1 MNDHRVTTRREF
13 LGRGLTLLST
23 GLTVPAFLNRSAWAL
38 ANPSDAPLIAPPTG
52 RDDRIL
58 VVIQLVGGNDGLN
71 TVIPHENDNYYKRRG
86 IYAIPR
92 DTVLPLSGSD
102 VALHPALVGVRR
114 LYDDGLASIIQG
126 AGYPNPDHSHFVSG
140 RVWETAAP
148 SLTMPTGWL
157 GRWFDA
163 NDAPVESAL
172 AVDRKTPLL
181 FKGERFRGGSV
192 DGSPE
197 DAWCGSDDPEV
208 QEAFRRLNSLGAGGH
223 ELVEDDSAAS
233 YVTRI
238 AMDSRV
244 TTAKVSE
251 ALEKPAASIDTSAF
265 GKNATKFAFRLSTVT
280 KLIAAGMPTRVYFVP
295 VGDFD
300 THADQLPKHQHLLQV
315 YADGVEAFVRSL
327 ERLKLLDR
335 VTILTFSEFGR
346 RIAVNSSGGTDHGE
360 ALPMFLFG
368 SSLNRGVHGSHPDLD
383 DPDLDNLHY
392 TVDFRR
398 IYASILRD
406 WLDTDPSAI
415 MSSRYGAPLD
425 LFRKAGSDAK

>member
-1 MNDHRVTTRREF
+1 MNDHPVTTRREF

-23 GLTVPAFLNRSAWAL
+23 GLTVPAFLNRSAWAM
-38 ANPSDAPLIAPPTG
+38 ADPLDSPLTAQPTG
-52 RDDRIL
+52 RDGRIL

-71 TVIPHENDNYYKRRG
+71 TVIPYENDNYYKRRE

-102 VALHPALVGVRR
+102 VGLHPSLEGIRR
-114 LYDDGLASIIQG
+114 LYDDGLASVIQG
-126 AGYPNPDHSHFVSG
+126 TGYPNPDHSHFVSG
-140 RVWETAAP
+140 RVWETATP
-148 SLTMPTGWL
+148 SLALPTGWL

-163 NDAPVESAL
+163 NQAPVESAI

-181 FKGERFRGGSV
+181 FKGERFRGASV

-197 DAWCGSDDPEV
+197 EAWCGSDDPDV
-208 QEAFRRLNSLGAGGH
+208 HEAFRGLNSIGSGAQ
-223 ELVEDDSAAS
+223 EMADDDSAAS

-244 TTAKVSE
+244 TTAKVRE

-265 GKNATKFAFRLSTVT
+265 GKNATKFAFRLSTVA
-280 KLIAAGMPTRVYFVP
+280 KLIAADMPTRVYFVP

-300 THADQLPKHQHLLQV
+300 THADQLPKHKHLLKV
-315 YADGVEAFVRSL
+315 YSDGVEAFVRSL
-327 ERLKLLDR
+327 ERLKILDR
-335 VTILTFSEFGR
+335 VTVLTFSEFGR

-368 SSLNRGVHGSHPDLD
+368 SSLSAGVHGKHPDLD
-383 DPDLDNLHY
+383 EPEIDNLHY

-398 IYASILRD
+398 IYASVLRD
-406 WLDTDPSAI
+406 WLDTDPAKIISN
-415 MSSRYGAPLD
+415 RFGEPLD
-425 LFRKAGSDAK
+425 LFRKA